1 LDERLSLSNE
11 ALQLIELGVKLDP
24 ADSAQA
30 DLLINTRASVSDM
43 QRARQVIERA
53 SALVAQNFDNEL
65 AQARTMLA
73 GLREYAQDERY
84 RNVVSDLLGRYLERA
99 EFAVEEGKAAEATG
113 WLETLREEPFRVLGR
128 RTEVQRLESAIR
140 SLKQR
145 RTITLTGIVAGIAT
159 LGLVTLVAT
168 QGVWSPILFPPP
180 TATAT
185 ATFTPS
191 VTPLPSDTP
200 TPSNTPNPRPRTHRR
215 QPARIHRRLL
225 RP

>member
-1 LDERLSLSNE
+1 MRVRQLLPDSQRLGQLNQNAQNRLTGIKTQLNDQAQSALNRAGNSNRLDERLSLSNE
-11 ALQLIELGVKLDP
+11 ALLLIELGVKLDP

-99 EFAVEEGKAAEATG
+99 EFAVEEGKATEATS
-113 WLETLREEPFRVLGR
+113 WLETR
-128 RTEVQRLESAIR
+128 R
-140 SLKQR
+140 R
-145 RTITLTGIVAGIAT
+145 RAAT
-159 LGLVTLVAT
+159 SSRQT
-168 QGVWSPILFPPP
+168 QC
-180 TATAT
+180 T
-185 ATFTPS
+185 
-191 VTPLPSDTP
+191 
-200 TPSNTPNPRPRTHRR
+200 
-215 QPARIHRRLL
+215 
-225 RP
+225 